1 MNSITKAKVIDSDKV
16 DGIDEAGEKSKDR
29 KIKVKKQMAEDSAGS
44 EKKKRDL
51 FGSIAKRVAVRTGQP
66 STFLIAFGIII
77 LWGITGPIFG
87 FNDTWQLVINTGT
100 TIVTFLMV
108 FLIQNTQNRD
118 SEAVQLKLDELIRAV
133 GDAQND
139 VMDLEEKSQE
149 ELDDIK
155 RKYSKLAKAAAS
167 ELEERDAS

>member
-29 KIKVKKQMAEDSAGS
+29 KIEVKKQMAEDSAGS

>member
-1 MNSITKAKVIDSDKV
+1 MNSITKSKVSDSEKI
-16 DGIDEAGEKSKDR
+16 DGIDEGEKSKDR
-29 KIKVKKQMAEDSAGS
+29 KIEMKKQTPEDSAGA